1 MIIGVEGG
9 RSVLLV
15 RVKGRDAG
23 QRGLFGMAVAV
34 WVWIFFFSG
43 WCYLFCSVNTYT
55 CEREMLPA
63 YACVLMFLC

>member
-34 WVWIFFFSG
+34 AVWVWIIFFFPVG
-43 WCYLFCSVNTYT
+43 AICFVQYIRIRVR
-55 CEREMLPA
+55 ERCCLRTR
-63 YACVLMFLC
+63 VF

>member
-34 WVWIFFFSG
+34 AVAVWVAVWVWIIFFFRLVLSV
-43 WCYLFCSVNTYT
+43 LFSTYV
-55 CEREMLPA
+55 
-63 YACVLMFLC
+63 YV